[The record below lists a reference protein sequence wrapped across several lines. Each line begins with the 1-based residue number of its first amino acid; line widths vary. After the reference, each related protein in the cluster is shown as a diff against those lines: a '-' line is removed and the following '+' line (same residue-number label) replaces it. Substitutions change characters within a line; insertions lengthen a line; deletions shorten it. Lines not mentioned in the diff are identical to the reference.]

1 MAEREEDTWQVEG
14 LSVESDSE
22 EEPEERPEEEA
33 DAAEEAQLPRQEEMD
48 LAPSKVF
55 FTHDHISSK
64 FRSGTLIDDAVRD
77 IINGGQTGQTRRE
90 ASRKEVLLW
99 QKTAEVKK
107 GDDPDPRK
115 RAQQAKWKLQ
125 QSVPSD
131 ILNQLGKTY
140 GILWEIITHPRS
152 PQAAVKLTPDLNCT
166 KFPEGVQAMRE
177 VVARRY
183 SMKSQKTGSET
194 KTVLSVQSPL
204 EMSAQEKRAAEKK
217 KSIDKKT
224 VTSTDAGSRQQIIS
238 FMSRKALRFCD
249 CKAVFSRKPCPPM
262 GGKEA
267 AVTMAAVEEE
277 TFSNFF
283 ELRKPYEFV
292 LPRFAQREGFP
303 KSFECWFSE
312 ATFRCATANFKLRY
326 VKTGETFDKIL
337 KAQRPGQAK
346 ALGRQD
352 LHENDPH
359 AVSAG
364 SDPRL
369 ATVLLKTGNAVIVEA
384 APDDRIWSVGLDRSD
399 PRVYDPKQWLGRNIL
414 GFALMKARDALK
426 SPAVPTG
433 EASEEAPAESKTRWG
448 SKKGEAVT
456 GPPKPAT
463 LPAKKQEIIE
473 FPLVLVDAQTLER
486 VDEFRTYVRPERA
499 GADNRNPKLTEFCT
513 ELTGILQEQVDAAPV
528 WTEALKQ
535 ARNWLQKR
543 SYGRLDEGLGS
554 TVHRLESP
562 RWIVP
567 IVSFVVP
574 FWGYFP
580 GMAGMLTELEMT
592 LEGCGHLV
600 VITAAWTIVDARLLR
615 PGLVSTALSARSRSS
630 SPQAL
635 MPDGSQSA
643 RGIPTFASKPW
654 SPAVPHDRAVV
665 ASVPFPAYRTA
676 ASAAVPAAR
685 QHTSPIRYQ
694 QPFTPI
700 VARPY
705 QMASAPAVPM
715 PPVQFR
721 PPAQTLQESPEVD
734 SEYSPRDS
742 VWKRYFC
749 NPTKAQTGGSSL
761 PPAMPPKILPM
772 EKERAPS
779 QPAEAASL
787 RSQRPETGST
797 PQGHTVMPSPFCKVS
812 AGSLPEAPDDRLDLR
827 AQSQLLPPDSPLPGS
842 TPTPEAKVSAAA
854 PADTPQSMVSESP
867 SLTKRRPC
875 VGVTSQA
882 PSRLSK
888 LGFCTVVHDF
898 MCRLFLTMAPRKL
911 AGAAAP
917 GVDEAAAEMNP
928 ESDGDEEEKEALL
941 GSASSLELTERR
953 PSESVAEGPV
963 QHHLFAMSLRE
974 ARSLVEDQI
983 EKDDTIALRIDVLRS
998 FTDRRADELANILE
1012 SARVPGHPYFTDGWH
1027 LSDQGMRALCSTQ
1040 LADMAEDFDLVISDS
1055 TLCVV
1060 EKAKQHKGGDGGRL
1074 VHSLVSAPVHPAWG
1088 RGFYRS
1094 GFCRHLWDVM
1104 EAPGKVL
1111 LVVAGNDCLIM
1122 NDWCTP
1128 EDLQHEME
1136 YMRQAYEEEG
1146 VQLHILDVV
1155 LLKPSPGRQLGEV
1168 NMSSISQAIR
1178 QAAWQDAAIVLS
1190 DSTLCTVVVDKDGSQ
1205 GEWTHWRYR
1214 VKNDGIHYQEPPIEE
1229 EPRRAEE
1236 PGKLVLDPCL
1246 GRGEV
1251 LCAKARLGLVLI
1263 AGVFLILG
1271 LGRLGHNWLEM
1282 RIAQGAVPPI
1292 EAAIVIG
1299 VLMPAILISFLCLLE
1314 HCEWHYVRTLFPTGA
1329 LPYTPLLHGC
1339 LARLR
1344 FVGLFLQRN
1353 WVTTTPSAGT
1363 PEIHERSVA
1372 TSATSAADPLVA
1384 AASGVVVEDLT
1395 ELASMPRPHPA
1406 VQRVAECVL
1415 MLLGFRD
1422 SSWAAARSAFE
1433 SADIFQERLQAFR
1446 APRSLSRLQ
1455 FQKLQRSLE
1464 AAKAAWSDPAVANRC
1479 RACLG
1484 LEQWCRAVAEA
1495 LAPKFEALANSSRKI
1510 STLGAST
1517 GSSSVNGTTSLPGTS
1532 RGRDVPEAAARTSI
1546 PIGLGDLIITPN
1558 IYALQPHELRRV
1570 RDLTICRPKVGEV
1583 TFHGD
1588 LDLVTESNILEDL
1601 PHVLRLEPGEVV
1613 LYPDSRTK
1621 PREGKG
1627 LNRPATITLFRC
1639 LPPSGAAF
1647 PDEESK
1653 VRYRN
1658 RIAQMTEAKGARF
1671 VDYDCDQGLWQF
1683 RVDHF

>member
-1 MAEREEDTWQVEG
+1 MWV
-14 LSVESDSE
+14 
-22 EEPEERPEEEA
+22 
-33 DAAEEAQLPRQEEMD
+33 
-48 LAPSKVF
+48 APY
-55 FTHDHISSK
+55 
-64 FRSGTLIDDAVRD
+64 
-77 IINGGQTGQTRRE
+77 GQRGP
-90 ASRKEVLLW
+90 A
-99 QKTAEVKK
+99 
-107 GDDPDPRK
+107 
-115 RAQQAKWKLQ
+115 
-125 QSVPSD
+125 
-131 ILNQLGKTY
+131 
-140 GILWEIITHPRS
+140 
-152 PQAAVKLTPDLNCT
+152 PQA
-166 KFPEGVQAMRE
+166 
-177 VVARRY
+177 
-183 SMKSQKTGSET
+183 
-194 KTVLSVQSPL
+194 PL
-204 EMSAQEKRAAEKK
+204 
-217 KSIDKKT
+217 
-224 VTSTDAGSRQQIIS
+224 
-238 FMSRKALRFCD
+238 
-249 CKAVFSRKPCPPM
+249 
-262 GGKEA
+262 
-267 AVTMAAVEEE
+267 
-277 TFSNFF
+277 
-283 ELRKPYEFV
+283 
-292 LPRFAQREGFP
+292 
-303 KSFECWFSE
+303 
-312 ATFRCATANFKLRY
+312 
-326 VKTGETFDKIL
+326 
-337 KAQRPGQAK
+337 
-346 ALGRQD
+346 
-352 LHENDPH
+352 
-359 AVSAG
+359 
-364 SDPRL
+364 
-369 ATVLLKTGNAVIVEA
+369 
-384 APDDRIWSVGLDRSD
+384 
-399 PRVYDPKQWLGRNIL
+399 
-414 GFALMKARDALK
+414 
-426 SPAVPTG
+426 
-433 EASEEAPAESKTRWG
+433 
-448 SKKGEAVT
+448 
-456 GPPKPAT
+456 
-463 LPAKKQEIIE
+463 
-473 FPLVLVDAQTLER
+473 
-486 VDEFRTYVRPERA
+486 
-499 GADNRNPKLTEFCT
+499 
-513 ELTGILQEQVDAAPV
+513 
-528 WTEALKQ
+528 
-535 ARNWLQKR
+535 
-543 SYGRLDEGLGS
+543 
-554 TVHRLESP
+554 
-562 RWIVP
+562 
-567 IVSFVVP
+567 
-574 FWGYFP
+574 
-580 GMAGMLTELEMT
+580 
-592 LEGCGHLV
+592 
-600 VITAAWTIVDARLLR
+600 VITASGLSGQHVRPHASPPLQARFCAPSPPISVR

-761 PPAMPPKILPM
+761 PPAMPPKVLPM

-797 PQGHTVMPSPFCKVS
+797 PQTFADTFPVS

-882 PSRLSK
+882 PSR
-888 LGFCTVVHDF
+888 
-898 MCRLFLTMAPRKL
+898 
-911 AGAAAP
+911 
-917 GVDEAAAEMNP
+917 
-928 ESDGDEEEKEALL
+928 
-941 GSASSLELTERR
+941 
-953 PSESVAEGPV
+953 
-963 QHHLFAMSLRE
+963 
-974 ARSLVEDQI
+974 
-983 EKDDTIALRIDVLRS
+983 
-998 FTDRRADELANILE
+998 
-1012 SARVPGHPYFTDGWH
+1012 
-1027 LSDQGMRALCSTQ
+1027 
-1040 LADMAEDFDLVISDS
+1040 
-1055 TLCVV
+1055 
-1060 EKAKQHKGGDGGRL
+1060 
-1074 VHSLVSAPVHPAWG
+1074 
-1088 RGFYRS
+1088 
-1094 GFCRHLWDVM
+1094 
-1104 EAPGKVL
+1104 
-1111 LVVAGNDCLIM
+1111 
-1122 NDWCTP
+1122 
-1128 EDLQHEME
+1128 
-1136 YMRQAYEEEG
+1136 
-1146 VQLHILDVV
+1146 
-1155 LLKPSPGRQLGEV
+1155 
-1168 NMSSISQAIR
+1168 
-1178 QAAWQDAAIVLS
+1178 
-1190 DSTLCTVVVDKDGSQ
+1190 
-1205 GEWTHWRYR
+1205 
-1214 VKNDGIHYQEPPIEE
+1214 
-1229 EPRRAEE
+1229 
-1236 PGKLVLDPCL
+1236 
-1246 GRGEV
+1246 
-1251 LCAKARLGLVLI
+1251 
-1263 AGVFLILG
+1263 
-1271 LGRLGHNWLEM
+1271 
-1282 RIAQGAVPPI
+1282 
-1292 EAAIVIG
+1292 
-1299 VLMPAILISFLCLLE
+1299 
-1314 HCEWHYVRTLFPTGA
+1314 PT
-1329 LPYTPLLHGC
+1329 
-1339 LARLR
+1339 
-1344 FVGLFLQRN
+1344 
-1353 WVTTTPSAGT
+1353 AGT